1 MSYPLPTPLFYL
13 RTIAILTSLWA
24 SLGCSSTAQSQV
36 VRGPMAISY
45 GLERDY
51 STSLFTN
58 NGKLIDTHTTSYF
71 KINYQGKRVV
81 VTNNEGKKA

>member
-1 MSYPLPTPLFYL
+1 
-13 RTIAILTSLWA
+13 
-24 SLGCSSTAQSQV
+24 
-36 VRGPMAISY
+36 MAISY